1 MMGSEDDNI
10 SAIALILLLFGGLG
24 VLGWQVYEYL
34 KVGVWVPIS
43 IITALEWMQVQ
54 WAFSPNDWVGLH
66 NILKKLPLSA
76 AMCSPALLGVVI
88 AHQD

>member
-1 MMGSEDDNI
+1 MIGSENNDI

-34 KVGVWVPIS
+34 KLGVWTPIS

-54 WAFSPNDWVGLH
+54 WAYSPNDWVGLH
-66 NILKKLPLSA
+66 NIFQKIPLSVV
-76 AMCSPALLGVVI
+76 MFTPALLGVVI
-88 AHQD
+88 AQQD